1 MSRYSS
7 PANSLSALGP
17 LDGRYAE
24 AVRPLAELFSEQGL
38 ILWRLKVELA
48 WLRALCAEEAFGPAP
63 PLSADESA
71 FLDALERGPGAA
83 GRGAR

>member
-38 ILWRLKVELA
+38 IRQRLKVELPGCGRFA
-48 WLRALCAEEAFGPAP
+48 PKKHSGLPLR
-63 PLSADESA
+63 
-71 FLDALERGPGAA
+71 
-83 GRGAR
+83 